1 MRPRIGI
8 IGGGFTGASVAIH
21 LSRKSAVPLDIL
33 VVEPSAEL
41 GRGVAYGS
49 TDPDHRINGPT
60 IQHSLYPDDGGHF
73 DNWCRITGVFADDPE
88 CRDGAGRAFVRRAV
102 MGRYVGHE
110 LAVHQRDNSSGS
122 SIRHIQDRAVN
133 ARIDGHGFM
142 VSLAANEGLAC
153 DLLVITTSNAPPAL
167 LPAFHGA
174 VAGHA
179 AFYSDPWDLPRLE
192 EIASDARILIV
203 GTGLTMADVAIA
215 VLRERPG
222 ARITAVSRRGLL
234 PQGQRRVPRE
244 DTIAQAMDCEVPAF
258 VERHGTPNSVRVLLR
273 ALRGD
278 ARNRIAEG
286 SEWQVAVDELR
297 EAAHHLWPALSIQ
310 EQSRFGR
317 HLAPW
322 YETYRFRYPPQTEVK
337 VQALIA
343 AGRLTPRAAAI
354 VSAQPRQER
363 IEVTTRRRGQD
374 DLTIEEFDAVI
385 NCTGPER
392 KPGQTGDPFLQNLV
406 SGGLLVNHPL
416 GLGLVV
422 DDLFRA
428 QNREGRHEGR
438 LRVIGPLSRG
448 RLGETNGVP
457 HTGVHIVRVLH
468 DILAELDQV
477 AAAGASASPSISP
490 STTAISRARSR
501 SDDRR

>member
-8 IGGGFTGASVAIH
+8 IGGGFTGASVAVH
-21 LSRKSAVPLDIL
+21 LSRTSAVPLDIS

-73 DNWCRITGVFADDPE
+73 DNWCRANGVIADDPE
-88 CRDGAGRAFVRRAV
+88 CLDASGRAFVRRAE

-110 LAVHQRDNSSGS
+110 LAVHQGDNPSGS
-122 SIRHIQDRAVN
+122 SIRHIQDRAVH
-133 ARIDGHGFM
+133 ARADGKSFR
-142 VSLAANEGLAC
+142 VSLAAGDDLAS
-153 DLLVITTSNAPPAL
+153 DFLVITTSNAPPAL
-167 LPAFHGA
+167 LPVFEGA
-174 VAGHA
+174 VAGHS
-179 AFYSDPWDLPRLE
+179 AFYGDPWDLPRLAQ
-192 EIASDARILIV
+192 IASEARILII

-222 ARITAVSRRGLL
+222 ASITAISRRGLL

-244 DTIAQAMDCEVPAF
+244 DTIAQAMDCAVPAF
-258 VERHGTPNSVRVLLR
+258 VARHGTPNSARAILR

-278 ARNRIAEG
+278 VRNRIAAG

-297 EAAHHLWPALSIQ
+297 EAAHHIWPALSIQ

-322 YETYRFRYPPQTEVK
+322 YETYRFRYPPQTETK
-337 VQALIA
+337 IQALIE
-343 AGRLTPRAAAI
+343 AGRLMTRAAAI
-354 VSAQPRQER
+354 VSAQPRQDQ

-374 DLTIEEFDAVI
+374 DLTVEEFDAVI

-392 KPGQTGDPFLQNLV
+392 KPGRSGDPFLQNLV

-428 QNREGRHEGR
+428 RDREGRHDGR
-438 LRVIGPLSRG
+438 LRVIGPLARG

-457 HTGVHIVRVLH
+457 HTGFHIVRVLP
-468 DILAELDQV
+468 DMLAELDQV
-477 AAAGASASPSISP
+477 AVASVTTSP
-490 STTAISRARSR
+490 STTAASRARSR

>member
-1 MRPRIGI
+1 MRPRVGI
-8 IGGGFTGASVAIH
+8 IGGGFTGAAVAIQ
-21 LSRKSAVPLDIL
+21 LSRTSAVPLDIS

-41 GRGVAYGS
+41 GRGVAYGT

-73 DNWCRITGVFADDPE
+73 DNWCRANGVIADDPE
-88 CRDGAGRAFVRRAV
+88 CLDASGRAFVRRAE

-110 LAVHQRDNSSGS
+110 LAVHQTANPSGS

-133 ARIDGHGFM
+133 ARTDGDDFV
-142 VSLAANEGLAC
+142 VSLAANDDLAS

-167 LPAFHGA
+167 LPAFEGA
-174 VAGHA
+174 VAGHT
-179 AFYSDPWDLPRLE
+179 AFFPDPWDLPRLE
-192 EIASDARILIV
+192 EIASDARILII

-215 VLRERPG
+215 VLRHRPG
-222 ARITAVSRRGLL
+222 ARITAISRRGLL
-234 PQGQRRVPRE
+234 PKGQRRVPRG
-244 DTIAQAMDCEVPAF
+244 DTIAEAMDCAVPAF
-258 VERHGTPNSVRVLLR
+258 VARHGRPNSARAILR

-278 ARNRIAEG
+278 VRDRMAEG

-297 EAAHHLWPALSIQ
+297 EAAHHLWPALSEQ

-322 YETYRFRYPPQTEVK
+322 YETYRFRYPPQTETK
-337 VQALIA
+337 VRALIET
-343 AGRLTPRAAAI
+343 GQLTTRAAAL
-354 VSAQPRQER
+354 VSAIPRQDR
-363 IEVTTRRRGQD
+363 IEVTTRRRGQAE
-374 DLTIEEFDAVI
+374 LTTEEFDAVI

-392 KPGQTGDPFLQNLV
+392 KPGRAGDPFLQNLV

-422 DDLFRA
+422 DDFFRA
-428 QNREGRHEGR
+428 RNRAGQHDGR
-438 LRVIGPLSRG
+438 LRVIGPLARG

-457 HTGVHIVRVLH
+457 HTGFHIVRVLP
-468 DILAELDQV
+468 DILAELD
-477 AAAGASASPSISP
+477 
-490 STTAISRARSR
+490 
-501 SDDRR
+501 